1 MKALLDT
8 HTFLWSN
15 TDDPRL
21 SRRVRDLIEDG
32 VNDLVFSAVSALEIA
47 IKYARRRL
55 PIPEP
60 PETWVTR
67 RVALQGLRLLAVEMS
82 HALRVVDLP
91 LHHNDPFD
99 RLLIAQSQLENLP
112 ILTSDPNIARYDVE
126 VIW

>member
-47 IKYARRRL
+47 VKYARRRL

-82 HALRVVDLP
+82 HALRVADLP

>member
-82 HALRVVDLP
+82 HALRVADLP

>member
-47 IKYARRRL
+47 VKYARRRL

>member
-1 MKALLDT
+1 VKALLDT

-82 HALRVVDLP
+82 HALRVADLP

>member
-1 MKALLDT
+1 
-8 HTFLWSN
+8 
-15 TDDPRL
+15 
-21 SRRVRDLIEDG
+21 VRDLIEDG

-47 IKYARRRL
+47 VKYARRRL

-82 HALRVVDLP
+82 HALRVADLP

>member
-1 MKALLDT
+1 
-8 HTFLWSN
+8 
-15 TDDPRL
+15 
-21 SRRVRDLIEDG
+21 VRDLIEDG

-82 HALRVVDLP
+82 HALRVADLP

>member
-1 MKALLDT
+1 M
-8 HTFLWSN
+8 
-15 TDDPRL
+15 
-21 SRRVRDLIEDG
+21 RDLIEDG

-82 HALRVVDLP
+82 HALRVADLP

>member
-1 MKALLDT
+1 
-8 HTFLWSN
+8 
-15 TDDPRL
+15 
-21 SRRVRDLIEDG
+21 
-32 VNDLVFSAVSALEIA
+32 
-47 IKYARRRL
+47 
-55 PIPEP
+55 
-60 PETWVTR
+60 
-67 RVALQGLRLLAVEMS
+67 MS

>member
-1 MKALLDT
+1 M
-8 HTFLWSN
+8 
-15 TDDPRL
+15 
-21 SRRVRDLIEDG
+21 RDLIEDG

-47 IKYARRRL
+47 VKYARRRL

-82 HALRVVDLP
+82 HALRVADLP

>member
-1 MKALLDT
+1 VKALLDT

-47 IKYARRRL
+47 VKYARRRL

-82 HALRVVDLP
+82 HALRVADLP